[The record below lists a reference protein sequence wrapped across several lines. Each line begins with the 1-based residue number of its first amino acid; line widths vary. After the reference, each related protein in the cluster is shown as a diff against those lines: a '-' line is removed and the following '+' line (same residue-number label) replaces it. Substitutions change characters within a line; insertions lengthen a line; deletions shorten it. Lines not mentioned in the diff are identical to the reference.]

1 MKHSRK
7 ELTKTGVEQ
16 LQLRISA
23 LGRRL
28 KEIMDQMN
36 DIGLSEDTSENME
49 YDQLRWEKLGLQA
62 EIDQLTELLQNA
74 DIIKEGSFTSAQPGS
89 RLRLENHRICLM
101 FQLVSSPE
109 ANPRIGKISSESP
122 IGSSILGKRVGD
134 CVVVPTPL
142 GKIDFQIKSIG

>member
-1 MKHSRK
+1 MLTREGQN
-7 ELTKTGVEQ
+7 ELASQIERLSQSLASIEQ
-16 LQLRISA
+16 QMSDIS
-23 LGRRL
+23 
-28 KEIMDQMN
+28 
-36 DIGLSEDTSENME
+36 LSENTSENKE
-49 YDQLRWEKLGLQA
+49 YQELREACFETRGRIALLEQLLA
-62 EIDQLTELLQNA
+62 
-74 DIIKEGSFTSAQPGS
+74 GSTVISGQRFSTAQPGS